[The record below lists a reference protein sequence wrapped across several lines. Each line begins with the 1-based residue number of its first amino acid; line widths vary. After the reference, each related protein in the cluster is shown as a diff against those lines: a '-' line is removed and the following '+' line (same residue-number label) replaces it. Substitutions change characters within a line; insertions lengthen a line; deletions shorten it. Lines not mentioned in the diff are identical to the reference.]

1 MSGRWHLGIDAGG
14 TFTDVMA
21 VDEHGHQHIL
31 KVPSTPAH
39 PVEGPLNGIREIRTA
54 QSLPTIGDVSHGTT
68 VGLNALLQ
76 RRFPPVG
83 LIVTRGFKHVLEIAR
98 HTVPGE
104 WGTLYSWVKP
114 ARVVPLSH
122 VVEVD
127 ERIDKDGN
135 VVTALN
141 DESLDVACQQLAD
154 LGVVSIAV
162 CLMHAYRNG
171 EHEQAIKQRLL
182 RQQADWLISLSS
194 EVMPE
199 FREYE
204 RMVTTA
210 TNAVLAPLV
219 GQYFAEFDQ
228 RVKEDLGPA
237 TSVYVMRSAGGVV
250 NATEAARQPLRT
262 ALSGPA
268 AGVLGMARLAE
279 GAGFEHAI
287 TFDMGGTSADIAAV
301 DHGEPHLTT
310 DASIDIYPLRTPT
323 IDLVTI
329 GAGGG
334 SLINIGVGGR
344 IEVGPLSAGAL
355 PGPVCYQ
362 QGGADPTLTDANLV
376 LGRIPDSLL
385 GGAMTLE
392 TESALQAL
400 AERGNQVDLDAK
412 ALAFSALE
420 IVCNNMA
427 SAVRQVSIKRGLDP
441 REHALVAFGGAGP
454 MHAVRMAQLLG
465 MGHVIVPPHPGL
477 GSCTGLLLADVRLD
491 ASQTFTHRPEHL
503 DPKTMEGVFAE
514 LETELRS
521 RMADH
526 GMDKPSF
533 LRSADMR
540 YLGMGSELNVALP
553 GTGPANATAL
563 NKLLDDFHQQHDSV
577 FGFAYRSEHAIEL
590 IALRVTAVGD
600 RHIQLPE
607 ATSNNNASG
616 ESCGERKVLFDLA
629 NKPLT
634 VPVYRREDLHQQWRA
649 AGPLVVDQ
657 YDSTTVVLPDCQV
670 RVDQHSNLIITV
682 GETT

>member
-1 MSGRWHLGIDAGG
+1 MSNQWHLGIDAGG

-21 VDEHGHQHIL
+21 VDEQGQQHIL

-39 PVEGPLNGIREIRTA
+39 PVEGPLNGIREIRTTHA
-54 QSLPTIGDVSHGTT
+54 LQAIGDVSHGTT

-83 LIVTRGFKHVLEIAR
+83 LIVTRGFKHVLEIGR

-114 ARVVPLSH
+114 KRVVPLSH

-135 VVTALN
+135 IATALN
-141 DESLDVACQQLAD
+141 SESLDVACDRMAE

-171 EHEQAIKQRLL
+171 EHEQAVRKRLL
-182 RQQADWLISLSS
+182 AQQSDWLISLSS

-228 RVKEDLGPA
+228 RVKQDLGED

-268 AGVLGMARLAE
+268 AGVLGMARLAAA
-279 GAGFEHAI
+279 AGFEHAI

-310 DASIDIYPLRTPT
+310 DATIDVYPLRTPT

-334 SLINIGVGGR
+334 SLISIGVGGR
-344 IEVGPLSAGAL
+344 IEVGPLSAGAH

-362 QGGADPTLTDANLV
+362 QGGVEPTLTDANLV

-385 GGAMTLE
+385 NGSMMLDTQNAH
-392 TESALQAL
+392 QAL
-400 AERGNQVDLDAK
+400 TARGAEVDLNAE

-427 SAVRQVSIKRGLDP
+427 GAVRQVSIKRGLDP
-441 REHALVAFGGAGP
+441 REYALVAFGGAGP
-454 MHAVRMAQLLG
+454 MHAVRMAELLG
-465 MGHVIVPPHPGL
+465 MSHVIVPPHPGL

-491 ASQTFTHRPEHL
+491 ASQTFTYRPEDL
-503 DPKTMEGVFAE
+503 EPSTMETVFAA
-514 LETELRS
+514 LEVQLS
-521 RMADH
+521 ARMVEH
-526 GMDKPSF
+526 GMTDPSF

-540 YLGMGSELNVALP
+540 YLGMGSELNVAVPSP
-553 GTGPANATAL
+553 GPIDAMTLDN
-563 NKLLDDFHQQHDSV
+563 LLEEFHQQHGSV
-577 FGFAYRSEHAIEL
+577 FGFSYRGDHAVEL
-590 IALRVTAVGD
+590 ITLRVTAVGD
-600 RHIQLPE
+600 RHIQLP
-607 ATSNNNASG
+607 AAAINDKGSG
-616 ESCGERKVLFDLA
+616 QPQGKRSVLFDLA
-629 NKPLT
+629 GMPLT
-634 VPVYRREDLHQQWRA
+634 VPVYRREDLNQDWQA
-649 AGPLVVDQ
+649 AGPLVIDQ
-657 YDSTTVVLPDCQV
+657 YDSTTVVLPGCRV
-670 RVDQHSNLIITV
+670 RIDSHSNLIISL
-682 GETT
+682 GANP

>member
-1 MSGRWHLGIDAGG
+1 MSNRWHLGIDAGG

-21 VDEHGHQHIL
+21 VDEQGRQHIL

-39 PVEGPLNGIREIRTA
+39 PVEGPLNGIREIRGAHTME
-54 QSLPTIGDVSHGTT
+54 SIGDVSHGTT

-83 LIVTRGFKHVLEIAR
+83 LVVTRGFKHVLEIAR

-114 ARVVPLSH
+114 ERVVPLSH
-122 VVEVD
+122 VIEVD

-135 VVTALN
+135 VVTAL
-141 DESLDVACQQLAD
+141 DPESLGAACEHLAE

-182 RQQADWLISLSS
+182 QRQADWLISLSS

-228 RVKEDLGPA
+228 RVKQDLGRD

-268 AGVLGMARLAE
+268 AGVLGMARLAAA
-279 GAGFEHAI
+279 AGFEHAI

-301 DHGEPHLTT
+301 DQGEPHLTT
-310 DASIDIYPLRTPT
+310 DATIDVYPLRTPT

-334 SLINIGVGGR
+334 SLISIGVGNR
-344 IEVGPLSAGAL
+344 IEVGPLSAGAH

-362 QGGADPTLTDANLV
+362 QGGEEPTLTDANLV

-385 GGAMTLE
+385 NGGVQLDTP
-392 TESALQAL
+392 SAHQVLSTRG
-400 AERGNQVDLDAK
+400 AEVNLDAE

-427 SAVRQVSIKRGLDP
+427 GAVRQVSIKRGLDP
-441 REHALVAFGGAGP
+441 REYALVAFGGAGP

-465 MGHVIVPPHPGL
+465 MSHVIVPPHPGL

-491 ASQTFTHRPEHL
+491 ASQTFTHRSENL
-503 DPKTMEGVFAE
+503 DPNAMEAVFAS
-514 LETELRS
+514 LETGLS
-521 RMADH
+521 TRMAEH
-526 GMDKPSF
+526 GMANASF

-540 YLGMGSELNVALP
+540 YLGMGSELNVTIT
-553 GTGPANATAL
+553 GTGPIQPTSIDG
-563 NKLLDDFHQQHDSV
+563 LLEEFHQQHDSV
-577 FGFAYRSEHAIEL
+577 FGFAYRGEHPVEL

-600 RHIQLPE
+600 RGIQLPMAAIAE
-607 ATSNNNASG
+607 NASG
-616 ESCGERKVLFDLA
+616 EPCAERKVLFDLNA
-629 NKPLT
+629 QPVP
-634 VPVYRREDLHQQWRA
+634 VPVYRREDLGKAWHA
-649 AGPLVVDQ
+649 TGPLVIDQ
-657 YDSTTVVLPDCQV
+657 YDSTTVVLPGCEV
-670 RVDQHSNLIITV
+670 RIDSNSNLIV
-682 GETT
+682 HLQANS

>member
-1 MSGRWHLGIDAGG
+1 MSDAWHLGIDAGG

-31 KVPSTPAH
+31 KVPSTPGH
-39 PVEGPLNGIREIRTA
+39 PVEGPLNGIREIRAT
-54 QSLPTIGDVSHGTT
+54 QSLQTIGDVSHGTT

-135 VVTALN
+135 VVTAL
-141 DESLDVACQQLAD
+141 DPQSLDAACQRLTE

-171 EHEQAIKQRLL
+171 EHEQAIKRRLL
-182 RQQADWLISLSS
+182 RQQAEWLISLSS

-219 GQYFAEFDQ
+219 GQYFAEFDR
-228 RVKEDLGPA
+228 RVKEELGAA

-268 AGVLGMARLAE
+268 AGVLGMARLAAA
-279 GAGFEHAI
+279 AGFEHAI

-310 DASIDIYPLRTPT
+310 DASIDIYPLRTPS

-334 SLINIGVGGR
+334 SLIRIGVGGR
-344 IEVGPLSAGAL
+344 IEVGPLSAGAR

-362 QGGADPTLTDANLV
+362 QGGTEPTLTDANLV
-376 LGRIPDSLL
+376 LGRIPNSILD
-385 GGAMTLE
+385 GAMNLE
-392 TESALQAL
+392 TQSAHQAL
-400 AERGNQVDLDAK
+400 TERGGPVNLDAE

-441 REHALVAFGGAGP
+441 RKYALVAFGGAGP

-465 MGHVIVPPHPGL
+465 MNHVIVPRHPGL

-491 ASQTFTHRPEHL
+491 ASRTFTHRPEDL
-503 DPKTMEGVFAE
+503 DPATMETVFAE
-514 LETELRS
+514 LETELAA

-526 GMDKPSF
+526 GMMSPKF

-553 GTGPANATAL
+553 GGGLVSAAVL
-563 NKLLDDFHQQHDSV
+563 SGLLGNFHEQHKNV
-577 FGFAYRSEHAIEL
+577 FGFAYRGEHAIEL

-600 RHIQLPE
+600 RRIQLPE
-607 ATSNNNASG
+607 TATDEQADG
-616 ESCGERKVLFDLA
+616 ESCGKREVLFDLGTE
-629 NKPLT
+629 PMT
-634 VPVYRREDLHQQWRA
+634 VPVYRRENLYKQWQA
-649 AGPLVVDQ
+649 SGPLVIDQ
-657 YDSTTVVLPDCQV
+657 YDSTTVVLPECRV
-670 RVDQHSNLIITV
+670 RLDQHSNLIVSV
-682 GETT
+682 GDAE

>member
-1 MSGRWHLGIDAGG
+1 MSDKWHLGIDAGG

-21 VDEHGHQHIL
+21 VDEHGQQHIL

-39 PVEGPLNGIREIRTA
+39 PVEGPLNGIHEMRTV
-54 QSLPTIGDVSHGTT
+54 QSLQTIADVSHGTT

-83 LIVTRGFKHVLEIAR
+83 LIVTRGFRHVLEIAR

-127 ERIDKDGN
+127 ERIDKHGN

-141 DESLDVACQQLAD
+141 EASLDAACQRLTD

-182 RQQADWLISLSS
+182 QQQADWLISLSS

-219 GQYFAEFDQ
+219 GQYFAEFDA
-228 RVKEDLGPA
+228 RVKQDLGHG

-268 AGVLGMARLAE
+268 AGVLGMARLAAA
-279 GAGFEHAI
+279 AGFDHAI

-334 SLINIGVGGR
+334 SLIGVGVGGR
-344 IEVGPLSAGAL
+344 IEVGPLSAGAK

-362 QGGADPTLTDANLV
+362 QGGTEPTLTDANLV
-376 LGRIPDSLL
+376 LGRIPNSLL
-385 GGAMTLE
+385 NGAMRLE
-392 TESALQAL
+392 TQSAHQAL
-400 AERGNQVDLDAK
+400 STRGAQIDLDAE

-427 SAVRQVSIKRGLDP
+427 AAVRQVSIKRGLDP
-441 REHALVAFGGAGP
+441 REYALVAFGGAGP

-465 MGHVIVPPHPGL
+465 MDHVIVPPHPGL
-477 GSCTGLLLADVRLD
+477 GSCTGLLLADIRLD
-491 ASQTFTHRPEHL
+491 GSQTFTHRPEDL
-503 DPKTMEGVFAE
+503 DPQMMEAVFAE
-514 LETELRS
+514 LETGLRG

-526 GMDKPSF
+526 GMTSPSF

-553 GTGPANATAL
+553 GAAPTDTTAL
-563 NKLLDDFHQQHDSV
+563 NTLLDDFHQQHDNV
-577 FGFAYRSEHAIEL
+577 FGFAYRGEHAIEL

-600 RHIQLPE
+600 RHIQLPA
-607 ATSNNNASG
+607 ATLNSDASG
-616 ESCGERKVLFDLA
+616 KPSGERKVLFDLA
-629 NKPLT
+629 ATPAT
-634 VPVYRREDLHQQWRA
+634 VPVYRREDLHQDWQA
-649 AGPLVVDQ
+649 AGPLVIDQ
-657 YDSTTVVLPDCQV
+657 YDSTTVVLPDCGV
-670 RVDQHSNLIITV
+670 RVDPQSNLIISL
-682 GETT
+682 EQRA